1 MVSQGGPSGQV
12 MDACDAVPPFVV
24 AIDVGTSTVRSV
36 LVDATARVV
45 PATLARAPVKVRV
58 SASGASEIDI
68 VELAESVWGC
78 VDVTLERGRALASR
92 GSPDAASI
100 RGVAVA
106 TFVAS
111 VCGLGKDSEP
121 ITPLFTWADTRGE
134 EDAARL
140 RAAVPWA
147 EVYERTGCPLHTSYL
162 TVRLSWLKRAR
173 PEVFSRVT
181 RWMTIGEYL
190 EWQLFGQ
197 ARCSFSAASWT
208 GLLDRTRLTWDGFL
222 LDLLGISGG
231 QLSPL
236 VDVDE
241 PLVGLRSPF
250 AERWPELADVPWFP
264 AMGDGVAHNLGSGA
278 GDSRHV
284 ALALGTSGALR
295 VVEPGDP
302 HVIPGLW
309 VYKVDRHRSLVGG
322 ALSEGGN
329 ILMWLTR
336 ILRFSQGPEKGREG
350 AAGESAWEKTV
361 ADMAPDSHSL
371 TVLPFVA
378 GERSPGWHTG
388 ARATITGMSL
398 ATTPEEIVRAGLEAV
413 AYRFAEISA
422 RLPAAGEDGRM
433 IIASGGAS
441 RIGVWLQIL
450 ADVLGRPVVQ
460 SREPEPSA
468 RGAALVA
475 WRALGTLGGGPDP
488 PAALG
493 RVFAPDDAR
502 HTRYLEGL
510 ARHRAL
516 YAKLMGDNVK
526 GCTD

>member
-1 MVSQGGPSGQV
+1 MTDRRKRSPQV
-12 MDACDAVPPFVV
+12 LNADDALPPFLV
-24 AIDVGTSTVRSV
+24 AIDIGTSTVRSM
-36 LVDATARVV
+36 LVDSRVRV
-45 PATLARAPVKVRV
+45 LPATLVRAPVKVRV
-58 SASGASEIDI
+58 SASGASEITVSD
-68 VELAESVWGC
+68 LAASVWDCIDG
-78 VDVTLERGRALASR
+78 TLERARTLPAYDTTDKSA
-92 GSPDAASI
+92 I
-100 RGVAVA
+100 RGVAVT

-111 VCGLGKDSEP
+111 VCGLDRNAEP
-121 ITPLFTWADTRGE
+121 VTPLFTWADTRGE
-134 EDAARL
+134 EDVARL

-162 TVRLSWLKRAR
+162 PVRLSWLRR
-173 PEVFSRVT
+173 TNPGVFARVT
-181 RWMTIGEYL
+181 RWLTIGEYL
-190 EWQLFGQ
+190 EWRLFGR
-197 ARCSFSAASWT
+197 ARCSFSVASWT
-208 GLLDRTRLTWDGFL
+208 GLLDRTRLAWDRCL
-222 LDLLGISGG
+222 LDALGISAG

-241 PLVGLRSPF
+241 PLMGLKAPF
-250 AERWPELADVPWFP
+250 RERWPELADVPWFP
-264 AMGDGVAHNLGSGA
+264 AIGDGAAHNLGSGA

-329 ILMWLTR
+329 MLMWLKR
-336 ILRFSQGPEKGREG
+336 VLRLTHCSEDGRG
-350 AAGESAWEKTV
+350 GVAGDSGWEKAV
-361 ADMAPDSHSL
+361 ASMAPDSHSL
-371 TVLPFVA
+371 TVLPFIT
-378 GERSPGWHTG
+378 GERSPGWHPG
-388 ARATITGMSL
+388 ARAAIVGLSL

-413 AYRFAEISA
+413 AYRFAEIYA
-422 RLPAAGEDGRM
+422 RLPAAGENGRT

-441 RIGVWLQIL
+441 RIAVWLQIL

-460 SREPEPSA
+460 SSEPEPSA

-475 WRALGTLGGGPDP
+475 LRVLGVLGDGPDP

-493 RVFAPDDAR
+493 EVFVPDDAR

-510 ARHRAL
+510 ARHKAL
-516 YAKLMGDNVK
+516 YAKLMADNA
-526 GCTD
+526 